1 MQQDA
6 VIYHGLGGHYLQ
18 SSLRSTTT
26 NNNNNNNQNNIHTK
40 HEKKTNKRRRRPQE
54 YYCHLPLH
62 YISSHCLKVIQN
74 QQEQDN
80 QNLIIRS
87 LKRRKKEKK
96 WVPHRWTPSPRNA
109 GLFPRAPIFFFWQK
123 INPNEMQQNCVS
135 ERASERASEVFL
147 LRQNNLFPEI

>member
-26 NNNNNNNQNNIHTK
+26 NNNNNNNQNNISTK
-40 HEKKTNKRRRRPQE
+40 QEKKTNKRRRRPQE

-62 YISSHCLKVIQN
+62 YISSHLL
-74 QQEQDN
+74 ESDSEPAGAGEPESDN
-80 QNLIIRS
+80 KES
-87 LKRRKKEKK
+87 KKKEKGEK
-96 WVPHRWTPSPRNA
+96 MSTSSMDAISTECGVVSASSN
-109 GLFPRAPIFFFWQK
+109 FFFFWQK

-135 ERASERASEVFL
+135 ERASERVSERGL
-147 LRQNNLFPEI
+147 PPPAK